1 MLENGNCEDTE
12 AEIKKRNGR
21 ECKRG
26 IGSMHFVVKDT
37 ENKLQD
43 LPIASRS
50 IREPSS

>member
-12 AEIKKRNGR
+12 DEIKDRNDKG
-21 ECKRG
+21 CKRG
-26 IGSMHFVVKDT
+26 LGSMHFVVKDT
-37 ENKLQD
+37 ANTLQD